1 MRNSILDL
9 IGNTPIVQLQNFGS
23 NVYAKLEGQ
32 NPGGSVKDRAAKFLI
47 EAAIARGELTKE
59 KTIIEAT
66 SGNMGIALS
75 MIGRAMGFKVSIVMS
90 EVMSVERQKM
100 LKGFG
105 ANLIL
110 TPVTTGTTG
119 ALEKARKLFQT
130 NPEKYWFSNQFFNPD
145 NTRAYEKMGQEIL
158 AQIPDVSYV
167 VGGIGTSGTM
177 VSLSKFFSKNS
188 PQVKTIAVVPPAGF
202 QVQGIQNPEGDF
214 RPGILD
220 ETIFSQKIYVTD
232 EESFQAARD
241 LMKQEGISA
250 GISSGASLAAV
261 AQLKRS
267 QDEKVV
273 IIVPDRA
280 EKYLSTALFK

>member
-1 MRNSILDL
+1 MKNSILDL
-9 IGNTPIVQLQNFGS
+9 IGNTPIVQLQNFGP

-32 NPGGSVKDRAAKFLI
+32 NPGGSIKDRAAKFLI
-47 EAAIARGELTKE
+47 ESAISRGELIKQ

-75 MIGRAMGFKVSIVMS
+75 MIGMAMGFKVSIVMS
-90 EVMSVERQKM
+90 EVMSTERQKM

-110 TPVTTGTTG
+110 TDAKTGTTG
-119 ALEKARKLFQT
+119 ALAKARELFEN
-130 NPEKYWFSNQFFNPD
+130 NPEKYWFANQFFNPD
-145 NTRAYEKMGQEIL
+145 NSRAYDIMGAEIL

-177 VSLSKFFSKNS
+177 VGLSKFFQKQNSK
-188 PQVKTIAVVPPAGF
+188 VKTVAVIPPTGF

-214 RPGILD
+214 RPGIL
-220 ETIFSQKIYVTD
+220 EEEFFTEKINVND

-241 LMKQEGISA
+241 LMKKEGISA
-250 GISSGASLAAV
+250 GISSGASLSAV
-261 AQLKRS
+261 AKLARKNN
-267 QDEKVV
+267 EKVL

-280 EKYLSTALFK
+280 EKYLSTRLFE

>member
-1 MRNSILDL
+1 MNNSILDL
-9 IGNTPIVQLQNFGS
+9 IGNTPIVKLQNFGP

-32 NPGGSVKDRAAKFLI
+32 NPGGSVKDRAAQFLI
-47 EAAIARGELTKE
+47 NSAIERGELTKD

-75 MIGRAMGFKVSIVMS
+75 MIGTAMGFNVSIVMS

-110 TPVTTGTTG
+110 TPAATGTTG
-119 ALEKARKLFQT
+119 ALEKARELHKK
-130 NPEKYWFSNQFFNPD
+130 NPDKYWFSNQFFNSD
-145 NTRAYEKMGQEIL
+145 NAQSYEKMGAEIL
-158 AQIPDVSYV
+158 AQVPDVSYV

-177 VSLSKFFSKNS
+177 VSLSNFFRKNAS
-188 PQVKTIAVVPPAGF
+188 NVQTVAVIPPAGF

-214 RPGILD
+214 RPGILN
-220 ETIFSQKIYVTD
+220 EEIFSQKIDVTD
-232 EESFQAARD
+232 EESFRASRD
-241 LMKQEGISA
+241 LMRREGISA

-261 AQLKRS
+261 AKLER
-267 QDEKVV
+267 DPEAKVV

-280 EKYLSTALFK
+280 EKYLSTKLFE